1 MIENRISSNYSNAIS
16 SYTSLSSSSRVVG
29 TLIEK
34 INNNIKLDLGDN
46 RIFSVELVEDTDLTV
61 GEAVSIE
68 KSNIKKS
75 SLEKDAPDAPL
86 AKNQSDF
93 YSLLLAEFNAEISS
107 ENISAL
113 EKMDRHGI
121 PLNSKNFESYRIA
134 RDSFR
139 QIESS
144 LSYDSAVALVQQDVD
159 LESESIDSVARR
171 LSDISSELEGT
182 RRIEVSGGSELSTEQ
197 AEDIAL
203 EIYGS
208 RMGKDITD
216 IIKALHREGLSISK
230 KNIDK
235 INDTFYKLNDLRD
248 VKDSTFVEALG
259 DELDISI
266 DTLYRLKN
274 YSAKLDSSELSEA
287 DMIRLQKMLSK
298 SYSSSS
304 KIPELSDSVVQLS
317 DEDISEFLKSIGVEA
332 SPEYVEMA
340 KKLVIHGIEVNTE
353 NLAALDHMKQSLSH
367 VLGSLDYEKSS
378 ALGSIGVDIENT
390 DLRELSAELKLME
403 NTPEITET
411 ELLSL
416 LKRAQDIR
424 ISELPNI
431 SLSSEPAPEIKSI
444 ADISDIFSNLERLDL
459 NAISVQI
466 QRNLP
471 LTLSGISDGFRT
483 AEFSTAFEV
492 DRVESSAQNMR
503 RIDEVYRSFQ
513 FLKAEL
519 TTAMVSKSV
528 SESISLEHVDIVVA
542 SRYVEQYRDNM
553 LKFERDKSLKAESL
567 KESLSEISSSRDDAA
582 LLVLKSKKPLLLSE
596 IRSAHALLANKDQ
609 LGHKLSEFSSLTH
622 SEKSGEALALLQ
634 KLKESVS
641 AIYRSLSRSKDKV
654 EASYREMQ
662 QQLKNM
668 ESSSGLF
675 GGDEELARGK
685 LSEAFEKLDENR
697 RLSQENK
704 IVQLPVYMNGQFS
717 NLNMYFRDRKQR
729 NSAKNPDDISAVISI
744 DTANMGNLNI
754 GLEVES
760 KSISLKVGVEN
771 LDYKNSLEKSI
782 GAFSTSLEELGYS
795 LASLDFHE
803 LDGASMLD
811 NFASESESAEKPKVM
826 HSGAFD
832 LKI

>member
-1 MIENRISSNYSNAIS
+1 MIENRVNSNYSNAIS
-16 SYTSLSSSSRVVG
+16 SYTSLSSPSKVIG

-46 RIFSVELVEDTDLTV
+46 RIFNIELVEDIGLTV
-61 GEAVSIE
+61 GDTVSIE

-75 SLEKDAPDAPL
+75 SLEKDTPDAPL
-86 AKNQSDF
+86 AKSQSDF

-113 EKMDRHGI
+113 EKMDRQGI
-121 PLNSKNFESYRIA
+121 PLNSENFETYRIA
-134 RDSFR
+134 RYSFR

-144 LSYDSAVALVQQDVD
+144 LSYDSAVVLVQQDVD

-182 RRIEVSGGSELSTEQ
+182 RRIEVSGVSELSTEQ

-248 VKDSTFVEALG
+248 VKDATFVEALG
-259 DELDISI
+259 DKLDISI

-274 YSAKLDSSELSEA
+274 YSKSSDSSELSEA

-304 KIPELSDSVVQLS
+304 KSPELSDSVAQLS
-317 DEDISEFLKSIGVEA
+317 GEDISKFLKSIGVEA
-332 SPEYVEMA
+332 SPEYVEMV
-340 KKLVIHGIEVNTE
+340 KKLVVHGIEVNTE

-403 NTPEITET
+403 NSPEITET
-411 ELLSL
+411 ELLSI

-424 ISELPNI
+424 ISELPKI
-431 SLSSEPAPEIKSI
+431 SLSSEPTPEIKSI

-466 QRNLP
+466 KRNLP
-471 LTLSGISDGFRT
+471 LTLSGINEGFLT
-483 AEFSTAFEV
+483 AESSTAFEV
-492 DRVESSAQNMR
+492 DSVDSSAQNMR

-528 SESISLEHVDIVVA
+528 SENISLEHVDIVVA

-553 LKFERDKSLKAESL
+553 LKFERDKYLKAESL
-567 KESLSEISSSRDDAA
+567 KENLSEISSSGDDAV

-596 IRSAHALLANKDQ
+596 IRNAHSLLANKDQ
-609 LGHKLSEFSSLTH
+609 LGHKLSEFSNLTH
-622 SEKSGEALALLQ
+622 SEKSGESLALLQ

-641 AIYRSLSRSKDKV
+641 AIYRSLSRSKDEV
-654 EASYREMQ
+654 EASYRDME

-668 ESSSGLF
+668 ESSSSLF
-675 GGDEELARGK
+675 GRDEELARGK

-729 NSAKNPDDISAVISI
+729 NSAKDPDDISAVISI

-760 KSISLKVGVEN
+760 KSISLKVGIEN

-782 GAFSTSLEELGYS
+782 WAFSTSLEELGYS

-803 LDGASMLD
+803 LDGTSMLD
-811 NFASESESAEKPKVM
+811 NFASESESVERPDVM
-826 HSGAFD
+826 HLGAFD

>member
-1 MIENRISSNYSNAIS
+1 MIENRINSKYSNAIS

-46 RIFSVELVEDTDLTV
+46 RIFSIELVEDMDLTV
-61 GEAVSIE
+61 GETVSIE

-75 SLEKDAPDAPL
+75 SLEKDVPDAPL
-86 AKNQSDF
+86 AKSQSDF

-121 PLNSKNFESYRIA
+121 PLNSENFEAYRIA

-248 VKDSTFVEALG
+248 VKDATFVEALG

-304 KIPELSDSVVQLS
+304 KSPELSDSVVQLS

-332 SPEYVEMA
+332 SPEYVDMA

-367 VLGSLDYEKSS
+367 VLGSLDYENSS

-390 DLRELSAELKLME
+390 DLRELSAELKLMK
-403 NTPEITET
+403 NSPEITET

-416 LKRAQDIR
+416 LKRSQDIKV
-424 ISELPNI
+424 SELPKI

-466 QRNLP
+466 KRNLP
-471 LTLSGISDGFRT
+471 LTLSGINEGFLT
-483 AEFSTAFEV
+483 AESSTALEV
-492 DRVESSAQNMR
+492 DRVDSSAQNMR

-567 KESLSEISSSRDDAA
+567 KESLSEISSSGDDAA

-641 AIYRSLSRSKDKV
+641 AIYRSLSRSRDEV
-654 EASYREMQ
+654 EASYRDME

-668 ESSSGLF
+668 ESSSSLF
-675 GGDEELARGK
+675 GRDEELARGK

-729 NSAKNPDDISAVISI
+729 NSAKDPDDISAVISI

-811 NFASESESAEKPKVM
+811 NFTSESESAERPKVM